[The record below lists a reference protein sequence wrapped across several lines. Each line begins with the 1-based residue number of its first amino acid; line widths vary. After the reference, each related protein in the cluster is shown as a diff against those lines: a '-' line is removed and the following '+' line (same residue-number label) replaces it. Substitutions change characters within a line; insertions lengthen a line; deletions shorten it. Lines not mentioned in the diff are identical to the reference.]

1 MHWMKKPF
9 VLLTSKFTGS
19 FPTPPTYSG
28 LEPIDHFYSMFGKES
43 FDILKDQENLY
54 SVQVN
59 PNRPMNI
66 FDTDIRQFIGIFDH
80 LRRVLISTTTFLLDG
95 WYTRTIHRLGN
106 EPRSVFINKKILTH
120 GR

>member
-9 VLLTSKFTGS
+9 VLPTSKFTGS
-19 FPTPPTYSG
+19 FLAPPTYSE
-28 LEPIDHFYSMFGKES
+28 LEPIDYFYSMFGKES
-43 FDILKDQENLY
+43 FDILKDQANLY

-66 FDTDIRQFIGIFDH
+66 FDTDIRQFIGIFNH
-80 LRRVLISTTTFLLDG
+80 FRRVLIPTTTFLLDG

-106 EPRSVFINKKILTH
+106 EPRSIFINKKVFIH
-120 GR
+120 DR